1 MERLM
6 YADMAKKLLGDELYL
21 KLLTEISKENSLD
34 DLINYGKEVIDK
46 CCLIIIMFSMSNKIK
61 MDTVKLCL
69 GERIIQISCKE
80 FSNKYLK
87 YIKEIQE
94 SSIK

>member
-46 CCLIIIMFSMSNKIK
+46 CCLIIIMFGMSNKIK
-61 MDTVKLCL
+61 MDNVKLCL

-80 FSNKYLK
+80 FSNKYLN

-94 SSIK
+94 GII